1 MTKTMDLSKKQ
12 GSQAS
17 KTENSLKPVS
27 FGIVIAMWF
36 IYIALLI
43 VNLMAFPDLRGD
55 YTTFIYYLG
64 VLIRPWCPFLLLA
77 VMIAICVMLAKTKTQ
92 PFRFLARYA
101 ILVFVLTIY
110 PLPYVFL
117 NLPLMVSLM
126 LLAFLFVP
134 PVTSFGRYICN
145 KRSMSPSER
154 RQYEKKKVQRVEQ
167 DVEAQKKY
175 GVVGV
180 MIGVAAMI
188 PTLIATTANSMTN
201 LVFFC
206 AVITFLAALPMGLV
220 TAIILIVRFV
230 KTNRKMDNT
239 AFLLNLAGIVLCL
252 LPLGVVLF
260 QLFTS

>member
-36 IYIALLI
+36 IYITLLA
-43 VNLMAFPDLRGD
+43 VNLVMIPDFHGE
-55 YTTFIYYLG
+55 YTTFAYLVG
-64 VLIRPWCPFLLLA
+64 VLVRVWSPFLLLA
-77 VMIAICVMLAKTKTQ
+77 VMIAICVMLVKAKTQ

-101 ILVFVLTIY
+101 VLLFILTIC
-110 PLPYVFL
+110 LFPYTSL
-117 NLPLMVSLM
+117 NCPTIASL
-126 LLAFLFVP
+126 LVLVLAFVMPIISL
-134 PVTSFGRYICN
+134 GRYMYA
-145 KRSMSPSER
+145 KRSMTANER
-154 RQYEKKKVQRVEQ
+154 RRREKVKVVRAEQ

-175 GVVGV
+175 GVAGV
-180 MIGVAAMI
+180 VIGVAAMI

-206 AVITFLAALPMGLV
+206 MVITFLAALPMGLV